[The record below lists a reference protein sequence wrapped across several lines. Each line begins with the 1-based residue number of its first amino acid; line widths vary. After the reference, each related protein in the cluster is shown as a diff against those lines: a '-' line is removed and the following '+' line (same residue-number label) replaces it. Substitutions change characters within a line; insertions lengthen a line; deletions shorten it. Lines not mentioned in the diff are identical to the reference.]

1 MIGIAIPSYERFRVG
16 AARVVATAKCA
27 ESVRSVLEAEALY
40 DYAARQPDAVA
51 LAGRAPV
58 FAVTLPGN
66 CGRVVVRHNMRGGWM
81 AKLTRDL
88 FVLPT
93 QGLRELVSSLRL
105 RAAGVSTP
113 EVVAYV
119 SYPKNWLL
127 RRSDIATREI
137 PNGHDLSV
145 ALAKVTDHAHR
156 KMVLDAI
163 ASLLRSLTLAGA
175 HHQDLNLKN
184 VLITAGQGEGLDAHV
199 LDVDR
204 VRFSV
209 PGSPLV
215 ANANLDRLI
224 RSLRKWR
231 DTRSLPYSS
240 EDEEYLRLHSLEAAK
255 S

>member
-1 MIGIAIPSYERFRVG
+1 MIVGISIPSYERFQVG
-16 AARVVATAKCA
+16 GARVIALMKCSA
-27 ESVRSVLEAEALY
+27 SIRLVLEQQNLY
-40 DYAARQPDAVA
+40 DYAAQQPQATPLV
-51 LAGRAPV
+51 GRAPV
-58 FAVTLPGN
+58 FAIDLPGS

-81 AKLTRDL
+81 AKLNKDL
-88 FVLPT
+88 FFLPT
-93 QGLRELVSSLRL
+93 RGFRELVGSLRL

-119 SYPKNWLL
+119 TYPSSLIL
-127 RRSDIATREI
+127 RRSDVATREI

-145 ALAKVTDHAHR
+145 ALAKVLDHDHR

-163 ASLLRSLTLAGA
+163 AKLLRSLTHAGA

-184 VLITAGQGEGLDAHV
+184 VLLTAGEGEGLDAHV

-204 VRFSV
+204 VRFSS

-215 ANANLDRLI
+215 AKANFDRLI

-231 DTRSLPYSS
+231 DTHALPYSA
-240 EDEEYLRLHSLEAAK
+240 EDEEYLRLRSLE
-255 S
+255 